1 MTGRKQSGP
10 ARAANT
16 AGPSPT
22 PGGDQEQV
30 AGEVTRAVGY
40 ARVSTREQAEDG
52 ASLDAQRLAVEREI
66 ERRAWDL
73 VEVLEDAGSSGKDL
87 KRAGVQRALD
97 LLATGKADVLVS
109 AKLDRLSRSVL
120 DFAGLLERS
129 RREGWKVVVL
139 DVGVDTSTDTGEL
152 LVNVMASFAQYE
164 RRIIGARTRDAMA
177 VRKAQGVVMGRP
189 RSVPADTVEQIRTLR
204 AEGLSLQGVADQL
217 NEDGVVTGHGAAVW
231 RKQSVAAV
239 LARQDGG

>member
-1 MTGRKQSGP
+1 MSEDKSGP

-16 AGPSPT
+16 AGPSPI
-22 PGGDQEQV
+22 PGGDQERV
-30 AGEVTRAVGY
+30 AADGTRAVGY

-52 ASLDAQRLAVEREI
+52 ASLEAQRQAVVREI
-66 ERRAWDL
+66 DRRAWHL

-97 LLATGKADVLVS
+97 LLRTGKADVLVA

-139 DVGVDTSTDTGEL
+139 DVGVDTSTETGEL
-152 LVNVMASFAQYE
+152 LVNVMAAFAQYE

-177 VRKAQGVVMGRP
+177 VKKAQGVVMGRP
-189 RSVPADTVEQIRTLR
+189 RAVPAETVERIGVLR
-204 AEGLSLQGVADQL
+204 AEGLSLQAIADRL
-217 NEDGVVTGHGAAVW
+217 NEDGVPTGHGAAVW
-231 RKQSVAAV
+231 RKQSIAAV
-239 LARQDGG
+239 LGRK